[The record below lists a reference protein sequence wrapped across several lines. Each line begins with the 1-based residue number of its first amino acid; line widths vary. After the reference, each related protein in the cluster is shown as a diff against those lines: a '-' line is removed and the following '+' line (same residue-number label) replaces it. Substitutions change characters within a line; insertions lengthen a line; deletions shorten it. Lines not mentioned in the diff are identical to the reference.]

1 MSDILKMSAALSTM
15 EIVVKSLFYFF
26 VQDFSIMFFT
36 YLYSS
41 MVSSSFTLN
50 VTVRLAILI
59 KRELFARRD
68 GKTTYEEKD

>member
-1 MSDILKMSAALSTM
+1 MSAALSTM